1 MSPKYKCKD
10 CGLVFDTEDARCIQI
25 KTVSGGTTDYD
36 TCPNCHSENLNED
49 YKEPEPEEEYI
60 ITEEDRIEMTGEH
73 WCDVL
78 WVS

>member
-1 MSPKYKCKD
+1 MKYECKD

-49 YKEPEPEEEYI
+49 YKDQEPEEEPDMA
-60 ITEEDRIEMTGEH
+60 ELRGE
-73 WCDVL
+73 WMMEVERGK
-78 WVS
+78 